1 MSYLSRF
8 AHAVSAGSLVLVA
21 LEPSAAAAQ
30 TAERLRNATAAL
42 EALVKTPDDA
52 IPQHILDRAEAI
64 VVIPTLVKGGFIVGA
79 EHGRGV
85 MSVRDRASGAWSPPA
100 FVAMTGG
107 SVGWQ
112 IGVQSTDLVLLVMNR
127 DGVDDLLRT
136 EFKLGADASV
146 AAGPVGRS
154 AQAGTDATMTAK
166 ILAYSRARGLF
177 AGLTVQG
184 STVREDR
191 DANEEFYG
199 RSLDTQ
205 AVFGLP
211 VQPALPS
218 DASTWRA
225 ALTRIAPF
233 SR

>member
-1 MSYLSRF
+1 MSHLSRF
-8 AHAVSAGSLVLVA
+8 VRTLSAGTLVLVA
-21 LEPSAAAAQ
+21 LDPSPARAQ
-30 TAERLRNATAAL
+30 SAERLRNATAAL
-42 EALVKTPDDA
+42 EALVRTPDDA

-85 MSVRDRASGAWSPPA
+85 MSVRDRATGTWSAPA

-107 SVGWQ
+107 SIGWQ
-112 IGVQSTDLVLLVMNR
+112 IGVQSTDLVLLVMNP
-127 DGVDDLLRT
+127 DGVDDLLKS
-136 EFKLGADASV
+136 EFTLGADASV

-154 AQAGTDATMTAK
+154 AQAGTDATMGAK

-191 DANEEFYG
+191 DANAEFYG
-199 RSLDTQ
+199 RPLDTSQ
-205 AVFGLP
+205 ALALP
-211 VQPALPS
+211 TQPAWPA
-218 DASTWRA
+218 DAIAWRT

>member
-8 AHAVSAGSLVLVA
+8 AHTVSVSSLVLVA
-21 LEPSAAAAQ
+21 LEPSTAAAQ

-112 IGVQSTDLVLLVMNR
+112 IGVQSTDLVLLVMNSR
-127 DGVDDLLRT
+127 GASALLKSKV
-136 EFKLGADASV
+136 KLGANASV
-146 AAGPVGRS
+146 AAGPKGRS
-154 AQAGTDATMTAK
+154 VEAATVKCDSVGVVRFHEDGFRTAGT
-166 ILAYSRARGLF
+166 
-177 AGLTVQG
+177 
-184 STVREDR
+184 
-191 DANEEFYG
+191 
-199 RSLDTQ
+199 
-205 AVFGLP
+205 
-211 VQPALPS
+211 
-218 DASTWRA
+218 
-225 ALTRIAPF
+225 
-233 SR
+233 

>member
-8 AHAVSAGSLVLVA
+8 AHTVSVSSLVLVA
-21 LEPSAAAAQ
+21 LEPSTAAAQ

-112 IGVQSTDLVLLVMNR
+112 IGVQ
-127 DGVDDLLRT
+127 
-136 EFKLGADASV
+136 E
-146 AAGPVGRS
+146 
-154 AQAGTDATMTAK
+154 
-166 ILAYSRARGLF
+166 
-177 AGLTVQG
+177 
-184 STVREDR
+184 
-191 DANEEFYG
+191 
-199 RSLDTQ
+199 
-205 AVFGLP
+205 
-211 VQPALPS
+211 
-218 DASTWRA
+218 
-225 ALTRIAPF
+225 
-233 SR
+233 